1 MSAQRTSETESRPL
15 SRWPGVLLSMLI
27 MGFGLVRAGRWGRGL
42 AWFFGL
48 QLYLLLSLTALSTEL
63 VPMWVG
69 WGLAGFAPVLMIL
82 GWADSFRPG
91 RMTPVKWL
99 ALALGLGLT
108 LGLSTP
114 LSWAFFSQKIATPA
128 MSPTLIPGDH
138 VLVDKLTYRFTP
150 PQRGHLVVFDARQ
163 TKAKLPEGEEAPVL
177 IAFRIAGLP
186 GETVVLEHSSLYING
201 VKVGAGEG
209 IPPVSYIH
217 DPLAKE
223 PAEASR
229 TWTLGA
235 DEYFVLGDNSRSCY
249 DSRFWGAVPS
259 KAIVGRITQIY
270 YPFARLGRPEFRA
283 Q

>member
-1 MSAQRTSETESRPL
+1 MSAPKTTETEPYSS

-42 AWFFGL
+42 AWFVGL
-48 QLYLLLSLTALSTEL
+48 QLYLLLTLIALSTEL

-69 WGLAGFAPVLMIL
+69 WGLAVLMPVLNAL

-99 ALALGLGLT
+99 ALTLGLGLM
-108 LGLSTP
+108 LWLPAP
-114 LSWAFFSQKIATPA
+114 LSWAFLAQKIATPA
-128 MSPTLIPGDH
+128 MSPTLMPGDN

-150 PQRGHLVVFDARQ
+150 PQRGDLLVFDARQ
-163 TKAKLPEGEEAPVL
+163 TKARLPEGEEGPAL
-177 IAFRIAGLP
+177 TAFRIAGLP
-186 GETVVLEHSSLYING
+186 GETVVLEHSCLFING
-201 VKVGAGEG
+201 VKVGTEEG
-209 IPPVSYIH
+209 IPPLAYIS
-217 DPLAKE
+217 DPLATKS
-223 PAEASR
+223 AEASR
-229 TWTLGA
+229 TWTLGG
-235 DEYFVLGDNSRSCY
+235 DEYFVLGDYNRSS

-259 KAIVGRITQIY
+259 SAIVGRITQIY